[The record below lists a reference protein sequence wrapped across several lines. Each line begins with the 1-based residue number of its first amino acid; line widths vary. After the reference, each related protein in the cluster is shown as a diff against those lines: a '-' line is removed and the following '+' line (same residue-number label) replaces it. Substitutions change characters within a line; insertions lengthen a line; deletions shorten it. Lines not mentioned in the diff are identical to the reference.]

1 MLGIHAIVHGDEA
14 YIHAGKYDLG
24 VVTHL
29 QIVSP
34 KAAHVL
40 HDDRT
45 NLPRFHQGEQFLHR
59 RTVEVG
65 AGIAVVHEESRV
77 GEAVIVSIL
86 LEQCFL
92 ILDGVGL
99 SIQVVFVAESAI

>member
-1 MLGIHAIVHGDEA
+1 MLATHTFCSDNRTHFPAGVFGIEVIEQVADRGEIAVSVLGIHAIVHGDEA

-45 NLPRFHQGEQFLHR
+45 NLPSFYQGE
-59 RTVEVG
+59 
-65 AGIAVVHEESRV
+65 
-77 GEAVIVSIL
+77 
-86 LEQCFL
+86 
-92 ILDGVGL
+92 
-99 SIQVVFVAESAI
+99 